1 MSLFNN
7 FVDFF
12 GVFARRCKMHI
23 SQRPIAVI
31 LGGGAGTRLFPLTRE
46 RSKPAV
52 PIAGKFRLIDIPI
65 SNCLN
70 SEIYH
75 SFVLTQFN
83 SGSLNQHISQTFP
96 IPHFLGGFVE
106 VLAATQTADNTQW
119 YQGTADAVRQ
129 NLWYILREA
138 RFRGIKKILILSGD
152 HLYRM
157 DYRNLL
163 KFHDERN
170 ADISV
175 AVLLVPREDVSGFG
189 ILQVDQNLEIAR
201 FVEKPQDHELIES
214 LRVEGSFA
222 DIQIPPERPFLASMG
237 IYVFNIDTLE
247 EILEGTDFND
257 FGKEILPSVLG
268 QKKMFAFPFN
278 GYWRD
283 IGTIRS
289 YYQANMEMCEPVPDF
304 DFFPENAPFYTNNR
318 YLEPSKI
325 CQAKVSHS
333 LIADGVK
340 IESGAIINRSIIG
353 LRVIIQKNVEIS
365 ESILFGNSRYDKEG
379 DCENSPVMGV
389 GCNSVLRRCI
399 VDKDVCIGCDVH
411 IEGNDDLPD
420 GDYDNYYVREGLII
434 LPRKTI
440 IPHGTK
446 IPPDPT

>member
-1 MSLFNN
+1 
-7 FVDFF
+7 
-12 GVFARRCKMHI
+12 MHS

-31 LGGGAGTRLFPLTRE
+31 LGGGAGTRLFPLTLE

-96 IPHFLGGFVE
+96 IPHFLDGFVE
-106 VLAATQTADNTQW
+106 VLAATRTSDNDQSQW

-138 RFRGIKKILILSGD
+138 RLRNIRRILILSGD

-157 DYRNLL
+157 DYRELL
-163 KFHDERN
+163 AFHEERQS
-170 ADISV
+170 DITV

-189 ILQVDQNLEIAR
+189 ILQVNSSLEIVR
-201 FVEKPQDHELIES
+201 FVEKPQDEQLIES
-214 LRVEGSFA
+214 LRVSGSFA
-222 DIQIPPERPFLASMG
+222 GIQIPPERPFLASMG
-237 IYVFNIDTLE
+237 IYVFNIDVLE
-247 EILEGTDFND
+247 ELLDGTSYND

-268 QKKMFAFPFN
+268 QKRMFAFPFN

-289 YYQANMEMCEPVPDF
+289 YYQANMEMCDPVPDF
-304 DFFPENAPFYTNNR
+304 DFFPENAPFYTRNR

-325 CQAKVSHS
+325 YDAKISHS
-333 LIADGVK
+333 LIAEGSR
-340 IESGAIINRSIIG
+340 IESGATITRSVIG
-353 LRVIIQKNVEIS
+353 LRGIIQEDVEIS
-365 ESILFGNSRYDKEG
+365 ESILFGNSRYDEHN
-379 DCENSPVMGV
+379 DCDSTPGMGV
-389 GCNSVLRRCI
+389 GCRSILRRCI

-411 IEGNDDLPD
+411 IEGSDDLPD
-420 GDYDNYYVREGLII
+420 GDYENYYVREGLII
-434 LPRKTI
+434 IPRKTI

-446 IPPDPT
+446 IPPDLPD